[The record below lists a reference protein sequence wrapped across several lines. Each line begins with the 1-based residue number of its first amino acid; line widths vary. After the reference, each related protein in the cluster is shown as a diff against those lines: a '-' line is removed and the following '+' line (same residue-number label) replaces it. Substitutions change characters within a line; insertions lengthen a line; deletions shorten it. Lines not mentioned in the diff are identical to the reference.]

1 MAETGG
7 HIDNTLDLPA
17 YSAAEDAVFFN
28 LLSRG
33 VVPDVDNE
41 LEVKA
46 TAGLEISIDSGAYI
60 SDGYFKIQDE
70 HADGADPLLKTL
82 DAEAAGWSRIDN
94 IVVEFDLL
102 NDTYLVKVSKGVG
115 TAGAPAA
122 PALVDTDTKWE
133 VLLATCLVTVGVLT
147 SVTDGRSIVG
157 ARYKIQDLE
166 VDDAQL
172 AVGAVSATKYAD
184 DSIALAKMKANSVDS
199 PQYVDG
205 SIDLIHMS
213 ANSVDSDQYVDGSI
227 DLIHM
232 SANSVDSDQYV
243 DGSIDTIHIAAKNIT
258 DAKLADGIKIT
269 HDVLPSEEA
278 IVNVVFYD
286 DAGAEP
292 TASDYAKGTLLVP
305 YTA

>member
-1 MAETGG
+1 MAEQGG
-7 HIDNTLDLPA
+7 FIDHTLDVPS
-17 YSAAEDAVFFN
+17 YTAAEHALWIN
-28 LLSRG
+28 LLSNG
-33 VVPDVDNE
+33 VTPGVDNE
-41 LEVKA
+41 LEVLG
-46 TAGLEISIDSGAYI
+46 TAGLEIGIDSGGYI
-60 SDGYFKIQDE
+60 SKGSFYIQDE
-70 HADGADPLLKTL
+70 HSDGGDPLLKTL
-82 DAEAAGWSRIDN
+82 DAEAAGNSRIDN
-94 IVVEFDLL
+94 IVVEFDLP

-115 TAGAPAA
+115 VPGVPAA
-122 PALVDTDTKWE
+122 PALVTGATKWE

-147 SVTDGRSIVG
+147 SVTDGRDIVG

-199 PQYVDG
+199 
-205 SIDLIHMS
+205 
-213 ANSVDSDQYVDGSI
+213 DQYVDGSI

-232 SANSVDSDQYV
+232 SAESVDSDQYV

>member
-1 MAETGG
+1 M
-7 HIDNTLDLPA
+7 
-17 YSAAEDAVFFN
+17 
-28 LLSRG
+28 
-33 VVPDVDNE
+33 
-41 LEVKA
+41 
-46 TAGLEISIDSGAYI
+46 
-60 SDGYFKIQDE
+60 
-70 HADGADPLLKTL
+70 
-82 DAEAAGWSRIDN
+82 
-94 IVVEFDLL
+94 
-102 NDTYLVKVSKGVG
+102 
-115 TAGAPAA
+115 
-122 PALVDTDTKWE
+122 
-133 VLLATCLVTVGVLT
+133 LATCLVTVGVLT

-172 AVGAVSATKYAD
+172 AVGAVGATKYAD

-199 PQYVDG
+199 P
-205 SIDLIHMS
+205 
-213 ANSVDSDQYVDGSI
+213 QYVDGSI

-269 HDVLPSEEA
+269 HDILPSEEA

>member
-227 DLIHM
+227 D
-232 SANSVDSDQYV
+232 
-243 DGSIDTIHIAAKNIT
+243 TIHIAAKNIT

>member
-94 IVVEFDLL
+94 IVVEFDLP

-172 AVGAVSATKYAD
+172 AVGAVGATKYAD

-199 PQYVDG
+199 P
-205 SIDLIHMS
+205 
-213 ANSVDSDQYVDGSI
+213 QYVDGSI

-292 TASDYAKGTLLVP
+292 TASDYARGTLLVP